1 MKKHILSLI
10 LTLFCISFSFSDILR
25 IKQDANIR
33 EAPSKNAN
41 ILKVLK
47 TGDVVQGN
55 YSANSIEW
63 FEINMDN
70 KKCFIHNS
78 LAEVELVESNANSYE
93 FDTSKLYVEKG
104 KGWIGFFGTMLSF
117 AERHPIWAVIIAL
130 LLDIICVSIAGGVS
144 TADSDEATA
153 VFGTWAGICDLLITI
168 GIIGVIYA
176 PSTIKKTWDSAWEG
190 DCYSYEIT
198 DSEFIYSNGDEEIKF
213 PYRIENDY
221 ICLSPSEDVVFTK
234 MPSLDSKFKFKKDR
248 SYLTFFF
255 RDGPVKC
262 VSTGKKYMLKAGTT
276 GVVGSVFVSVGK
288 VIYNIFSD
296 DKSKNLN
303 SKRSFLTTTV
313 GENNQNYVYRVIR
326 PDENPKHGLHP
337 KNANRNMSIEG
348 HVISGSRNNGSQYIS
363 TTTDYNIAKQYAD
376 RDGCQI
382 VKIDLNKVPDNV
394 KVYDLSTKIGQD
406 TYLKGTSAKN
416 FANASKEVL
425 LEGDI
430 PPEAIKI
437 IK

>member
-47 TGDVVQGN
+47 TGDVVRGN
-55 YSANSIEW
+55 YSANSTEW

-93 FDTSKLYVEKG
+93 FDTSKLYVEQG

-144 TADSDEATA
+144 TADTDEATA

-221 ICLSPSEDVVFTK
+221 ICLSPSESAVFTK
-234 MPSLDSKFKFKKDR
+234 LPPLDSKFKFKKDR

-276 GVVGSVFVSVGK
+276 GVVGSVLVSVGK

-296 DKSKNLN
+296 ESNN
-303 SKRSFLTTTV
+303 SFNSAQSTELLGGSYKELHDA
-313 GENNQNYVYRVIR
+313 GHGWNH
-326 PDENPKHGLHP
+326 NPPEEVHHIPADSVNGL
-337 KNANRNMSIEG
+337 NRN
-348 HVISGSRNNGSQYIS
+348 
-363 TTTDYNIAKQYAD
+363 
-376 RDGCQI
+376 DGPAI
-382 VKIDLNKVPDNV
+382 VM
-394 KVYDLSTKIGQD
+394 D
-406 TYLKGTSAKN
+406 TYDHRLTASWGNSREAQEYRNEQEKLIRKGKFEKAMQMDIDDIHSKFGSKYDIGIQQMLDYYHRLKS
-416 FANASKEVL
+416 
-425 LEGDI
+425 EGRVQ
-430 PPEAIKI
+430 
-437 IK
+437 